1 MRLSGIVESVLEK
14 EFEGG
19 GHFVEIVVRD
29 SDSGRPVRGRFRG
42 LPESLRVGDRRD
54 FGVEL
59 INKEVEGVWK
69 MYVTMWLL

>member
-1 MRLSGIVESVLEK
+1 MRLVGVVESVVRK

-19 GHFVEIVVRD
+19 GSVVEVAVRD
-29 SDSGRPVRGRFRG
+29 CDGGRVVRGRFRG
-42 LPESLRVGDRRD
+42 LLESLRVGERRE

-69 MYVTMWLL
+69 VYVTMWLL